1 MKSKGIGVTV
11 LCTSEGG
18 HRPVIVCPEYAAKQ
32 LDPTNAVVERYI
44 PAKAGSE
51 FSIVVTNE
59 SFNDVSV
66 VFYVDGQMANC
77 LLCYAPPRVNSVTCF
92 GVEPQPGRLRKFVFR
107 KAVLTGCPPLPQRT
121 LGVVLI
127 VEDDVG
133 RGANKGN
140 VELGVIK
147 VVVRRCIPLSYDA
160 VATLMAFNSRS
171 PVNEKSQKGLLD
183 TRTE

>member
-11 LCTSEGG
+11 LCTSEGNY
-18 HRPVIVCPEYAAKQ
+18 RPPTVCPEYAAKQ

-44 PAKAGSE
+44 PAKAGCE

-77 LLCYAPPRVNSVTCF
+77 LLCYAPPSMNSVTCF

-107 KAVLTGCPPLPQRT
+107 KAVLTGWAPSR
-121 LGVVLI
+121 
-127 VEDDVG
+127 
-133 RGANKGN
+133 KGHW
-140 VELGVIK
+140 EL
-147 VVVRRCIPLSYDA
+147 C
-160 VATLMAFNSRS
+160 
-171 PVNEKSQKGLLD
+171 
-183 TRTE
+183 